1 MSYHDP
7 HHTGKIVAT
16 TRVNSGRVAQLVS
29 RYPGVTQN
37 EAREIATFLRTDRQL
52 LASDARS
59 GSKPDS
65 LVEKYRTKSSA
76 NWRNDSIAIAAAF
89 GVMLITAWLIWGAL
103 AEAVLAVAE
112 TA

>member
-7 HHTGKIVAT
+7 HHAGKIVAT
-16 TRVNSGRVAQLVS
+16 TRTNSGRVAQLLS

-59 GSKPDS
+59 GSKGTVGERFDAQARWA
-65 LVEKYRTKSSA
+65 RT
-76 NWRNDSIAIAAAF
+76 
-89 GVMLITAWLIWGAL
+89 G
-103 AEAVLAVAE
+103 
-112 TA
+112 